1 MEKHAG
7 EPCVQGRSKKIWK
20 NGDGTCDIELVASLR
35 SYTNDRDEIFP
46 ETARLRLDF
55 YEVAAARLAEE
66 GVRTVFRERLGD
78 ITYRA
83 DYVPAP
89 PYEVIVKNVATG
101 STLRK
106 YPGLFPQGHRFRP
119 PVVKFDYRT
128 DPEDQPIGED
138 YLRASGVDV
147 EAFRR
152 CALHCNE
159 VLRNWLAPLDLWD
172 FCLVIGVDADGAPVI
187 NSEISPDGMR
197 LRDESGR
204 PLDKDLFR
212 QGADEAAV
220 VAAWSDLVNRIRG

>member
-1 MEKHAG
+1 MANHLTDPDIE
-7 EPCVQGRSKKIWK
+7 GRSKKLWK
-20 NGDGTCDIELVASLR
+20 NDDGTCDIELIPSLR
-35 SYTNDRDEIFP
+35 SYTYDRDELFP

-55 YEVAAARLAEE
+55 YEVAAARLADK

-83 DYVPAP
+83 DFVPAP
-89 PYEVIVKNVATG
+89 PYEVIVKNIATG

-106 YPGLFPQGHRFRP
+106 YPGLFPEGHRFDP

-138 YLRASGVDV
+138 YLRATGVDV
-147 EAFRR
+147 DAFRQ
-152 CALHCNE
+152 CALSTNE
-159 VLRNWLAPLDLWD
+159 SLRSWLAPLDLWD
-172 FCLVIGVDADGAPVI
+172 FCLVIGVGPDGVPVI
-187 NSEISPDGMR
+187 NSEISPDCMR

-212 QGADEAAV
+212 QGADEAAL
-220 VAAWSDLVNRIRG
+220 VAAWSGLVRRIGG